1 MAQTV
6 PRNIPG
12 YTDHPV
18 LNYGQR
24 QITAKLSGDRIR
36 AISFHRELGENDQA
50 MRELG
55 YEPPQRRADGSY
67 A

>member
-1 MAQTV
+1 MAQAIA
-6 PRNIPG
+6 RDIPG
-12 YTDHPV
+12 YTDNPV
-18 LNYGQR
+18 LDYEQR
-24 QITAKLSGDRIR
+24 QITAKLSGNRIR
-36 AISFHRELGENDQA
+36 AISLHRELGENDQA